1 MYKNIIDII
10 PITITHQMN
19 ISNMTTDTMNIYII
33 MPSGTS
39 YTLYWNKT
47 EKNRIID
54 LKKAISTYYPNHE
67 WFRQHLWWRSSEV
80 NDGDEL
86 ETFFTELDYKYPLI
100 FTLRLDSI
108 FFDMKPDYG
117 QVTVKDNGK
126 VGWVNHKK
134 VKVSDNEHIEHYEYR
149 YVLYLLNVSDGI
161 HYKERTATNEEME
174 ELYQTLSFTDIA
186 RQRWTSID
194 KLLTAMN
201 GPKL

>member
-1 MYKNIIDII
+1 MYDII
-10 PITITHQMN
+10 PITITNQMN
-19 ISNMTTDTMNIYII
+19 MSKMTTDTMNIYII

-67 WFRQHLWWRSSEV
+67 WFRQHLWWRSCEV

-86 ETFFTELDYKYPLI
+86 ESFFIELDYKYPLI

-117 QVTVKDNGK
+117 EVTVKDNGK

-134 VKVSDNEHIEHYEYR
+134 VKVSDDYDNDDHYEYR
-149 YVLYLLNVSDGI
+149 YVLYLLSISSEGI
-161 HYKERTATNEEME
+161 GSIELTTRDDEME
-174 ELYQTLSFTDIA
+174 DLCQTLSFTDIA
-186 RQRWTSID
+186 RQRWNSID

>member
-1 MYKNIIDII
+1 MYDIIDII
-10 PITITHQMN
+10 PITITNQMN

-47 EKNRIID
+47 KQQRIID

-67 WFRQHLWWRSSEV
+67 WFRQHLWWRSREV

-86 ETFFTELDYKYPLI
+86 ETFFNELDYKYPLI

-108 FFDMKPDYG
+108 FFDMNPAYG
-117 QVTVKDNGK
+117 EVTVKDNGK

-134 VKVSDNEHIEHYEYR
+134 VKVSDNEHEYR
-149 YVLYLLNVSDGI
+149 YVLYLIND
-161 HYKERTATNEEME
+161 EQRTARDDEME
-174 ELYQTLSFTDIA
+174 DLCQTLSFTDIA

>member
-1 MYKNIIDII
+1 MYDIIDII
-10 PITITHQMN
+10 PITITNQMN

-39 YTLYWNKT
+39 YTLYWNRT

-67 WFRQHLWWRSSEV
+67 WFRQHLWWRSCEV

-86 ETFFTELDYKYPLI
+86 ESFFIELDYKYPLI

-108 FFDMKPDYG
+108 FFDMKPAYG
-117 QVTVKDNGK
+117 EVTVKDNGK

-134 VKVSDNEHIEHYEYR
+134 VSIDDDHYEYR
-149 YVLYLLNVSDGI
+149 YVLYLLNVSSDGI
-161 HYKERTATNEEME
+161 HSIERTSRDNEME
-174 ELYQTLSFTDIA
+174 DLCQTLSFTDIA

>member
-1 MYKNIIDII
+1 MYDINDII
-10 PITITHQMN
+10 PITITNQMN

-47 EKNRIID
+47 KQQRIVD
-54 LKKAISTYYPNHE
+54 LKKAISMYYPNHE

-108 FFDMKPDYG
+108 FFDMKPAYG
-117 QVTVKDNGK
+117 EVTMKDNGK

-134 VKVSDNEHIEHYEYR
+134 VKVSDNEHEHYEYR
-149 YVLYLLNVSDGI
+149 YVLYLLNVSSNDGV
-161 HYKERTATNEEME
+161 KDEQRTARDDEME